1 MNPNTL
7 APEKGDY
14 SGECNRTACN
24 KQPAVFYN
32 HSTQKHYCSACA
44 SMINQYNRADAMNLY
59 GHDLCTFVDP
69 TAEKVISEINQTKNE
84 ENTNN

>member
-7 APEKGDY
+7 VPEKGDY

-32 HSTQKHYCSACA
+32 HSTRKHYCLACA
-44 SMINQYNRADAMNLY
+44 RTINQYNHKDAMEMF
-59 GHDLCTFVDP
+59 GHELCTFVVP
-69 TAEKVISEINQTKNE
+69 TAEQVMNEINQTKQ
-84 ENTNN
+84 